1 MNIPACSRSKTVLLM
16 AAVLALS
23 ASPARAHVTI
33 DAPNGGEQLEV
44 GSVFSI
50 TWRITIQ
57 HTLLNWDLW
66 YSTTGAGGPWTPI
79 AMNLPAGS
87 SFPGSIHTYNWTIPA
102 VVDDSV
108 WLRVRM
114 DNSYT
119 DYYDVSNAPFSITP
133 ACPWDLD
140 GDGAVGMDDLMVIID
155 GWGRC
160 PKRALPCPG
169 DIDGDGR
176 VAVPDLL
183 QMLARWGSCQ

>member
-1 MNIPACSRSKTVLLM
+1 M

-79 AMNLPAGS
+79 SMNLPAGS
-87 SFPGSIHTYNWTIPA
+87 SSPGSIHTYNWTIPA

-108 WLRVRM
+108 WVRVRM
-114 DNSYT
+114 DNSGT
-119 DYYDVSNAPFSITP
+119 DYYDVSNAPFSIMP

-140 GDGAVGMDDLMVIID
+140 GDRAVGMDDLMVIID